1 MIPLE
6 EAIHVAPTD
15 QPLSES
21 SQEEQRIRARLE
33 RRGPWE
39 ILSECFFRLV

>member
-1 MIPLE
+1 MIPFE

-21 SQEEQRIRARLE
+21 SHEAQKRLNEGIDQIASRISGNFGAT
-33 RRGPWE
+33 
-39 ILSECFFRLV
+39 